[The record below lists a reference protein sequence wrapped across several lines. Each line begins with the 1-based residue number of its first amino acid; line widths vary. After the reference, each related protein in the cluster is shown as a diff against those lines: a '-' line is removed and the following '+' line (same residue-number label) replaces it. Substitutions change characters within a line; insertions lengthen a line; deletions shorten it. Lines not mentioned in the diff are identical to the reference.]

1 MTAPGPAAA
10 APHRRDWRTDD
21 GLTLV
26 ADVFGAPVRGSAL
39 LLHGGGQT
47 RHAWGGTG
55 AALAAAGWQAVA
67 LDLRGHGDSA
77 WSPQGAY
84 ALSRLARDAVTIAE
98 CLSPPRVLIG
108 ASLGGMSLLHAA
120 GRSAPQLA
128 DGLVLVDV
136 VPRMEGGGVR
146 RIVRFMQAHQD
157 GFADLDAAA
166 EAVAAYRRAQGSA
179 ARAPDLQGLR
189 KNLRRRDD
197 GRWYW
202 HWDPQLLT
210 PREPTAMAD
219 YLGLFQAAEA
229 LRCPTLLVR
238 GKRSDVVSERGV
250 ADFRARVPHAEFV
263 DVAGAGH
270 MVAGDDNTAFSAAIL
285 EFLQRRLPA

>member
-1 MTAPGPAAA
+1 MTTPEQAPAA
-10 APHRRDWRTDD
+10 PWQRHYPTDD

-26 ADVFGAPVRGSAL
+26 ADVFGTPVRGSAL

-84 ALSRLARDAVTIAE
+84 ALSRLARDAVAIAE
-98 CLSPPRVLIG
+98 TLSPPRVLIG

-120 GRSAPQLA
+120 GRLAPGLA
-128 DGLVLVDV
+128 DALVLVDV

-146 RIVRFMQAHQD
+146 RIVRFMQAHQE
-157 GFADLDAAA
+157 GFADLAAAA
-166 EAVAAYRRAQGSA
+166 EAVSAYRQGQGGA
-179 ARAPDLQGLR
+179 ARAPDLQSLR
-189 KNLRRRDD
+189 KNLRQRDD

-202 HWDPQLLT
+202 HWDPQILT
-210 PREPTAMAD
+210 PREPAAMAD

-263 DVAGAGH
+263 DVAEAGH
-270 MVAGDDNTAFSAAIL
+270 MVAGDDNTAFSAAIV